1 MGLWAELKRGVGT
14 LRRRSQEATDYAK
27 LRLDKATLVRE
38 RSAELK
44 RLGREV
50 YVLHRRGAELPGSL
64 LPRLQK
70 LERLN
75 AEINRKQDD
84 IRRSALE
91 AQGLVHQDVP
101 PLEVDR

>member
-14 LRRRSQEATDYAK
+14 LRQRSQEATDYAK

-38 RSAELK
+38 QSDLLK

-50 YVLHRRGAELPGSL
+50 LALHRRGAELPEAL
-64 LPRLQK
+64 LPRLER

-75 AEINRKQDD
+75 AEIGRKQDD

-91 AQGLVHQDVP
+91 AQGNIHQDVP

>member
-27 LRLDKATLVRE
+27 LRLDKAALVRE
-38 RSAELK
+38 QSEELK

-50 YVLHRRGAELPGSL
+50 LALHRRGVELPETL
-64 LPRLQK
+64 LPRLER

-75 AEINRKQDD
+75 AEIGRKQDD

-91 AQGLVHQDVP
+91 AQGLVKDVP